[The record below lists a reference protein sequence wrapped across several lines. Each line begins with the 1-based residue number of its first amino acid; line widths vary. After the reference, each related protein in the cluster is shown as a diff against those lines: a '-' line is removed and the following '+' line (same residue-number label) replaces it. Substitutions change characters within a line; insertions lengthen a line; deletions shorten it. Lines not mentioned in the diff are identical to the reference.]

1 MKRVLFLIGGVFS
14 SFAFGQ
20 NTGVGIGTPNPDPSA
35 ILELSASNK
44 GFLPP
49 RVGLGSTTDT
59 VTIPNPATGLL
70 VFNTGSGALSV
81 KGYYYWDGAKWTRL
95 SIADGSGGFQIGE
108 ERGYRFVVPGTFQNN
123 SSGNTNKN
131 QMTGRG
137 PTQIGTIQRK
147 ALSEFVDPTTLPLFE
162 GLRLDV
168 LGGDNNVLRPR
179 FYNTTTSNI
188 VVSYATLSTSNPLQ
202 NSPNMTI
209 IPSYYSTAIDGDDWL
224 NTYDTN
230 MEQDLVEIL
239 FPDGKYYRMSIVAYS
254 TNSAYNTAASNTV
267 IGVSLKR
274 VQ

>member
-1 MKRVLFLIGGVFS
+1 MKRLLFLIGGIFS
-14 SFAFGQ
+14 SVALGQ
-20 NTGVGIGTPNPDPSA
+20 NTRVGIGTPNPDSSA
-35 ILELSASNK
+35 ILELSTSNK

-49 RVGLGSTTDT
+49 RIDLNSTTDT
-59 VTIPNPATGLL
+59 VTIANPATGLL
-70 VFNTGSGALSV
+70 VFNTGMGALAT

-95 SIADGSGGFQIGE
+95 SIADGSGNFQIGE
-108 ERGYRFVVPGTFQNN
+108 ERGYRFVIPGTFQN
-123 SSGNTNKN
+123 SSGNTTKN
-131 QMTGRG
+131 QMTGRAA
-137 PTQIGTIQRK
+137 TQTGTIQRK
-147 ALSEFVDPTTLPLFE
+147 ALSEFVDPSTLPIFE

-168 LGGDNNVLRPR
+168 LGGENNILRPR
-179 FYNTTTSNI
+179 FYNTTSSNI
-188 VVSYATLSTSNPLQ
+188 VVSFATLSTSNPLQ

-209 IPSYYSTAIDGDDWL
+209 IPNYYSTAIDGDDWL

-254 TNSAYNTAASNTV
+254 TNSSYNTSASNTV

>member
-1 MKRVLFLIGGVFS
+1 MKKTLSAIII
-14 SFAFGQ
+14 A
-20 NTGVGIGTPNPDPSA
+20 TGVTVSAQVGVNTDSPDQSA
-35 ILELSASNK
+35 ILDVKSINK

-49 RVGLGSTTDT
+49 RIALNSTTDI
-59 VTIPNPATGLL
+59 VTIPSPATGLF
-70 VFNTGSGALSV
+70 VYNTGAGTLTT

-95 SIADGSGGFQIGE
+95 SIADGSGGFQVGE
-108 ERGYRFVVPGTFQNN
+108 ERGYRFVVPGTFQSNA
-123 SSGNTNKN
+123 SGNTNKN
-131 QMTGRG
+131 QMTGRSAAE
-137 PTQIGTIQRK
+137 IGVIPRK
-147 ALSEFVDPTTLPLFE
+147 ALSEFVNPSDLPLFE

-168 LGGDNNVLRPR
+168 LGGENNILRPR
-179 FYNTTTSNI
+179 FYNTTSANI
-188 VVSYATLSTSNPLQ
+188 LVSYATLSTSNPLQ

-209 IPSYYSTAIDGDDWL
+209 LPNYYSTKVDGDDWL

-254 TNSAYNTAASNTV
+254 TNQAYNTAASNTV